1 MMESSE
7 SEVEDYMSMKFSN
20 TPSTLTTAEEKRK
33 NESIERGK
41 ITAREEMFFENLKQG
56 LATSVEEKTSGTKKA
71 LQIMKSM
78 GYK

>member
-1 MMESSE
+1 MESSE

-56 LATSVEEKTSGTKKA
+56 LAASVEEKTSGTKKA

>member
-1 MMESSE
+1 MESSE